1 LRKNSEDLNGRR
13 AYQGFAYL
21 LGKLKKDIPDFKQ
34 EINDFIAELKMKYI
48 KRPAMIEELNKVK

>member
-13 AYQGFAYL
+13 AYQDFAYL
-21 LGKLKKDIPDFKQ
+21 LGKLKKDILAFKQ
-34 EINDFIAELKMKYI
+34 VINDFIAELKVKYA